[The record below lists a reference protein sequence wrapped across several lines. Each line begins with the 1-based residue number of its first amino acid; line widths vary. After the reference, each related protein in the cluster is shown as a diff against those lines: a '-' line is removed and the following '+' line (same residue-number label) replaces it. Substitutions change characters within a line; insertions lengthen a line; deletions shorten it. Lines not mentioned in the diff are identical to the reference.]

1 MKQYLIFMLLGQL
14 YAVETTH
21 VVEVAKEGD
30 MVKLPHLPK
39 EIKGIMYLR
48 ERLIPIID
56 TKVKW
61 GATDQLETLEKGY
74 LIIMKREDQE
84 MGYLVDE
91 VLETC
96 LWEEAVFKRIEG
108 MGIFKEPLWIEKFFI
123 REKEIIGI
131 VSQNVL

>member
-1 MKQYLIFMLLGQL
+1 MKQYLIFMLSGQL
-14 YAVETTH
+14 YAVETTY
-21 VVEVAKEGD
+21 VVEVAGEKD
-30 MVKLPHLPK
+30 IVHLPHLPK
-39 EIKGIMYLR
+39 EVKGIMRLR

-61 GATDQLETLEKGY
+61 GETDQLETLEKGY

-96 LWEEAVFKRIEG
+96 MWEDAAFQRIEG
-108 MGIFKEPLWIEKFFI
+108 IEYFKEPLWIERFFL
-123 REKEIIGI
+123 REKEMIGI
-131 VSQNVL
+131 VSQSVL